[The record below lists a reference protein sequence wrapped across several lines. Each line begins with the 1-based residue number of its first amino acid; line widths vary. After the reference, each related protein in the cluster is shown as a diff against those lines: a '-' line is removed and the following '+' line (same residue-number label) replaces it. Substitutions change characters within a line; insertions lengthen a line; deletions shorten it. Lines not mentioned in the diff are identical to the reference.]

1 MLDKALLSNNV
12 NKSVYTVKS
21 ANFERKGKASYK
33 AILKPSQ

>member
-21 ANFERKGKASYK
+21 ANFECKGKAPYK